1 MLKFTRT
8 QWLKYSVATLCVGV
22 ALGLTF
28 LLKAF
33 TNAPIVALFFAAVA
47 VSAWYGGTWSGLLS
61 TILSTLCISVFFT
74 PLVERTGEISIV
86 NLVRVAVFVLVTVVI
101 SSLNAELRS
110 ARRRSDNSLQE
121 RQQLMQELEAKQQ
134 LLETVLQQMP
144 AAVVAAEAPSG
155 QLILMNQ
162 QVRQIL
168 RNPDLAVDRIEDYA
182 KHPAYYSDGRPY
194 APRDLPLS
202 RSLQTGETIFNEEM
216 DVQCGDGTRRSVL
229 SSSSPIRNTEGQ
241 IVAAVLTF
249 QDITDRKQA
258 VQALRQSESRFKQLV
273 MSNVVGCMFWDAD
286 GTVLDANDAFLEMVG
301 YSQVDLQ
308 AGRLN
313 WRSLTPPEQMT
324 GSDRAIAQMQHLG
337 RAEPLEKE
345 YIRKD
350 GSRVSILLGGVML
363 EDQTDRG
370 VSFVVDLSAR
380 KQAEAA
386 LQQYSDRLEMAL
398 SLAQMG
404 SWEWDLQ
411 TDRLFWTPYHEV
423 IFGYEP
429 GASERPYRDWMTRVH
444 PEDLA
449 PTEALMQAAIA
460 NREGFDCEYRIVW
473 ADQSLHWVSASAQL
487 QCNPAGEPIRIVG
500 MVVDITDRK
509 RIEAERL
516 AILERERNAR
526 EAAESANRIKDE
538 FLAVLS
544 HELRSPLNPILGW
557 TRLLRTRK
565 FDEAATDRALETIE
579 RNAKLQTQLIED
591 LLDVSRILR
600 GKMTLKVSPVKLSS
614 TIEAA
619 METVRLSAEA
629 RAIRLQFEVDA
640 SGGEEGV
647 AAPLLVWGDGN
658 RLQQVVWNLLSN
670 AIKFTPD
677 EGQVTVKLK
686 RAEGQRSKGAD
697 GQEISPLAPAIAQ
710 ITVTDTGKGINP
722 EFLPYVF
729 EYFRQADSGTT
740 RQFGG
745 LGLGLAIVRHLVEL
759 HGGNVRA
766 ESLGEGQ
773 GATFIVQI
781 PLLKAE
787 STQLGDEEPLSPPI
801 SSPLPL
807 ANRRILVVDDEADM
821 RDYVGFVL
829 QQAGAIVTIAAS
841 ASEALEALT
850 RSIPDLLITDI
861 GMPNMDGYS
870 LLSQIRALDPIQGGE
885 VPAIALTAYAAELD
899 QRRALT
905 AGFQLHLSKP
915 VEPDH
920 LVRAVCDL
928 VRSD

>member
-8 QWLKYSVATLCVGV
+8 QWLNYSVAALCVGV

-47 VSAWYGGTWSGLLS
+47 VSAWYGGAQSGLLA
-61 TILSTLCISVFFT
+61 TFLSTLCISVFFA
-74 PLVERTGEISIV
+74 PLVEQSGEVSLV
-86 NLVRVAVFVLVTVVI
+86 NLVRVAVFVLVTLVI

-110 ARRRSDNSLQE
+110 ARRRSDTSLEE

-144 AAVVAAEAPSG
+144 AAVVAAAPSG
-155 QLILMNQ
+155 RLLLMNQ

-182 KHPAYYSDGRPY
+182 KHPAYYADGRAY

-202 RSLQTGETIFNEEM
+202 RSLRTGETVFNEEM

-273 MSNVVGCMFWDAD
+273 TSNVVGCMFWDAD
-286 GTVLDANDAFLEMVG
+286 GTVLDANESFLEMVG
-301 YSQVDLQ
+301 YSQADLQ

-324 GSDRAIAQMQHLG
+324 GSDRAIAQMQRFG
-337 RAEPLEKE
+337 RADPLEKE

-350 GSRVSILLGGVML
+350 GNRISILLGGVML
-363 EDQTDRG
+363 EGHTDRG

-380 KQAEAA
+380 KRAEAA

-429 GASERPYRDWMTRVH
+429 GISERPYRDWVNRIH
-444 PEDLA
+444 PEDL
-449 PTEALMQAAIA
+449 PPMEALIQTAVA
-460 NREGFDCEYRIVW
+460 NREDFDCEYRIIW
-473 ADQSLHWVSASAQL
+473 ADQSVHWVSAAARL
-487 QCNPAGEPIRIVG
+487 QCNAAGEPIRMVG

-565 FDEAATDRALETIE
+565 FDAAATDRALETIE

-600 GKMTLKVSPVKLSS
+600 GKMTLKVASVNLSS

-619 METVRLSAEA
+619 METVRLSAES
-629 RAIRLQFEVDA
+629 RAIRLQFEVDP
-640 SGGEEGV
+640 SDRGG
-647 AAPLLVWGDGN
+647 ATPLLVWGDGN

-677 EGQVTVKLK
+677 EGQVVVRLGQV
-686 RAEGQRSKGAD
+686 EGMGRSG
-697 GQEISPLAPAIAQ
+697 SPTIAQ

-745 LGLGLAIVRHLVEL
+745 LGLGLAIVRHLAEL
-759 HGGNVRA
+759 HGGSVRA
-766 ESLGEGQ
+766 ESGGEGL
-773 GATFIVQI
+773 GATFTVQL
-781 PLLKAE
+781 PLVRAE
-787 STQLGDEEPLSPPI
+787 NTQLGAEETPPPLI
-801 SSPLPL
+801 SRPLPL
-807 ANRRILVVDDEADM
+807 VNTRVLVVDDEADM
-821 RDYVGFVL
+821 RDYVAFVL
-829 QQAGAIVTIAAS
+829 QQAGATVTIAAS
-841 ASEALEALT
+841 ASEALESLT

-861 GMPNMDGYS
+861 GMPHTDGYS
-870 LLSQIRALDPIQGGE
+870 LLTQVRSLDSSQGGE

-905 AGFQLHLSKP
+905 AGFQVHLSKP

-920 LVRAVCDL
+920 LINAVCDL
-928 VRSD
+928 VRSS